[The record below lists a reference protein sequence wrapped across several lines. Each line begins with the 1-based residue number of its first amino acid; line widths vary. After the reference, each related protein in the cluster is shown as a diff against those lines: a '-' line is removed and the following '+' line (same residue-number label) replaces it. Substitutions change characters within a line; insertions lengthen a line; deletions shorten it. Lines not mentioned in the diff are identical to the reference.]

1 MKIIKRSLV
10 LAFLVFVTSCGPQHV
25 QDPNARVIVTSQYE
39 SESIKIISLGRCRPK
54 VDCTNKAEAVCAKEK
69 LKFCQEEMGVPVPKI
84 PEETP
89 R

>member
-1 MKIIKRSLV
+1 MKITKRLLALV
-10 LAFLVFVTSCGPQHV
+10 FLVFVTSCGPQYV

-39 SESIKIISLGRCRPK
+39 SEPIKIISLGRCKPK
-54 VDCTNKAEAVCAKEK
+54 VDCTNKSEAVCTKEK
-69 LKFCQEEMGVPVPKI
+69 LKFCQEEMGVPAPKI